1 LEALFLF
8 FLPGKDPMTKKIDLD
23 SDLLSILLTENFNN
37 FSVLEL
43 RSAYLAI
50 VNNPTL
56 GKVDARKFVYRHI
69 LRLENKGLLD
79 RKYSDKKDRTFYSK
93 SKHFSPDKFHISKNI
108 QKSSTPKVKEDE
120 NEGIKKDLVSKLNQ
134 YRLELLTSIGET
146 DEYKSLSNQ
155 FPQLTKILQERYNQA
170 RDNGSKIL
178 GRIKALE
185 SLINQQLPFEPM
197 NETS

>member
-1 LEALFLF
+1 
-8 FLPGKDPMTKKIDLD
+8 MTKKIELD
-23 SDLLSILLTENFNN
+23 SDLLSILLTESFNN
-37 FSVLEL
+37 FAVLEL

-50 VNNPTL
+50 VKDPLLNT
-56 GKVDARKFVYRHI
+56 VEARKFVYRHI
-69 LRLENKGLLD
+69 LRLEKKGLLE
-79 RKYSDKKDRTFYSK
+79 RKYSEKRDRTFYSK
-93 SKHFSPDKFHISKNI
+93 TKQFSPDKFQISENAHGNSMS
-108 QKSSTPKVKEDE
+108 QVKVEE
-120 NEGIKKDLVSKLNQ
+120 SVGVKKDLISKLNQ

-146 DEYKSLSNQ
+146 DEYKSLCSQ
-155 FPQLTKILQERYNQA
+155 FPQMAENLQERYNQA

>member
-1 LEALFLF
+1 
-8 FLPGKDPMTKKIDLD
+8 MTKKINLD
-23 SDLLSILLTENFNN
+23 SDLLSILLTESFNN

-50 VNNPTL
+50 TDKPTL
-56 GKVDARKFVYRHI
+56 GKVEARKFVYSHI
-69 LRLENKGLLD
+69 IRLEKKGLLE
-79 RKYSDKKDRTFYSK
+79 RKYSDKRGRTFYLK
-93 SKHFSPDKFHISKNI
+93 SKKFSPDKFQISKNI
-108 QKSSTPKVKEDE
+108 EESSISQAKKDE
-120 NEGIKKDLVSKLNQ
+120 NEEIKKDLISKLNQ

-146 DEYKSLSNQ
+146 DEYKLLCNQ
-155 FPQLTKILQERYNQA
+155 FPQLTENLQERYNYA

-185 SLINQQLPFEPM
+185 SLINHKLPFESM